1 MGQKL
6 IETVMG
12 AVVVGIAAL
21 FLIFAWNTADLR
33 PVSGYALKASFASV
47 GALATG
53 SDVKIGG
60 VKVGSVTE
68 QRIDPKTFRA
78 VITFTIR
85 GDLKL
90 PVDTRASVTSDGLLG
105 GKYLRL
111 SPGVETK
118 MLAKGA
124 ILTKTRDALALEELL
139 ARAIFLLTETPEKK
153 KGEDEKQDKKG
164 DPQ

>member
-12 AVVVGIAAL
+12 AVVVAIAAL

-47 GALATG
+47 GALSTG

-60 VKVGSVTE
+60 VKVGSITE

-78 VITFTIR
+78 VVTFTVR
-85 GDLKL
+85 DDLRL

-111 SPGVETK
+111 TPGVATQ
-118 MLAKGA
+118 MLAKDSV
-124 ILTKTRDALALEELL
+124 LTKTRDALALEELL
-139 ARAIFLLTETPEKK
+139 SRAIFLLTETPEE
-153 KGEDEKQDKKG
+153 KGEDEKPDKKG